1 MAKDHGINIL
11 MGQFPFQSLGKAK
24 CTGEEEGF
32 IMILAEKE
40 THKIQILE
48 HDVPETRIKGKKYG
62 PYKKGDI
69 IEVPHHIAVFLLCRE
84 VAKLS

>member
-1 MAKDHGINIL
+1 FKVQEIFLDEFNDFNPLNESKEKLDPIV
-11 MGQFPFQSLGKAK
+11 FLGK
-24 CTGEEEGF
+24 
-32 IMILAEKE
+32 KE
-40 THKIQILE
+40 THKIQIIE